1 MLSCTATARATV
13 HDSSPVGCSCMGVY
27 LGVYCTLEDYTSG
40 QIREF
45 TTEEER
51 CILINR
57 TTASWSDSWLD
68 YSQPSIFL
76 YFYSIVE
83 RASRIARELDDSTK
97 PGDMTGSNSWQGTK
111 PGANFLIL

>member
-45 TTEEER
+45 TIEDR

-68 YSQPSIFL
+68 CSQPSIFL
-76 YFYSIVE
+76 YFYSIDE
-83 RASRIARELDDSTK
+83 RADRIAIRTGRQCK
-97 PGDMTGSNSWQGTK
+97 TGVMTGSNSWQGAK